1 MIIVHF
7 YFSALFITA
16 DAFVVELKEIATSV
30 RRQIQNF
37 YILSAENSDNIQR

>member
-16 DAFVVELKEIATSV
+16 DAFVVELKEISVSV

-37 YILSAENSDNIQR
+37 YISAENSDNIQR